1 MASLFSTFDP
11 HSFMGLPLAW
21 ASSLTVLILLP
32 SSFWSSHRQILSF
45 FTKAKTVLVSEL
57 TSSFHSKSLKRAVIL
72 PVSLLIII
80 LLNNRIGLLPYTFT
94 ASTHLSFTLALA
106 LPLWLGHVVKA
117 WIYMPQR
124 MLAHLVPLGT
134 PPVLM
139 PFIVIIERVSNLIR
153 PLTLSVRLA
162 ANIIA
167 GHLLLSLISGPAS
180 AAPSSLVVLIVI
192 RVMLLA
198 TLESAVV
205 LIQAYVF
212 SVLSTLYLQ
221 EVNSYKLN

>member
-1 MASLFSTFDP
+1 MSNLFSTFDP
-11 HSFMGLPLAW
+11 NSFLNWPLAW
-21 ASSLTVLILLP
+21 ISVLTTLARVPI
-32 SSFWSSHRQILSF
+32 SFWA
-45 FTKAKTVLVSEL
+45 AKTQRSTLFVRVKLFTLKEL
-57 TSSFHSKSLKRAVIL
+57 TSSIGPKALRRAVVL
-72 PVSLLIII
+72 PVALLSII
-80 LLNNRIGLLPYTFT
+80 LFNNRLGLMPYTFT

-106 LPLWLGHVVKA
+106 LPLWLGHVLMA
-117 WIYMPQR
+117 WLNIPQR
-124 MLAHLVPLGT
+124 ILAHLVPMGT

-139 PFIVIIERVSNLIR
+139 PFMVIIEIVRNVIR

-167 GHLLLSLISGPAS
+167 GHLLLSLISGPANLG
-180 AAPSSLVVLIVI
+180 SLVIVGLIVVS
-192 RVMLLA
+192 VMLLV

-212 SVLSTLYLQ
+212 RVLRTLYLQ